1 LEESITIVLDDNGI
15 LSGVCGANDGNLKVI
30 AGSLGGR
37 IAVRGNEIKLSGT
50 DKAGIRQFKTVID
63 RLTDAV
69 RQGEYPSVDYV
80 KALTGSFLEPTEGA
94 DGNRPGKA
102 DILRDNLI
110 QIPQGFAKVFP
121 RSRNQAMYV
130 EGMRKHDISF
140 CVGPAGTGKTYLA
153 IAEALRL
160 VLSKKMR
167 KLVLTRPVVEAGE
180 SLGYLP
186 GDLAQKINPYLRPL
200 YDAMEALIPYEA
212 IHRMEDNRIIEVAP
226 LAYMRGRSLNDCVII
241 LDEAQNTTK
250 EQMKMFLTR
259 IGQGARAV
267 ITGDA
272 TQIDLPRRIDSGL
285 LHALSILAQV
295 DGIHFA
301 YLNTGDVV
309 RNPLIKKIIEAY
321 DNETKT
327 ADGRTN
333 GKPPAGPFKGGAP

>member
-1 LEESITIVLDDNGI
+1 LEESITIVLDNNDI

-37 IAVRGNEIKLSGT
+37 IATRGNEISIFGV
-50 DKAGIRQFKTVID
+50 DKAGVRRFKTVID
-63 RLTDAV
+63 RLIVAV
-69 RQGEYPSVDYV
+69 KEGEYPSVEYV
-80 KALTGSFLEPTEGA
+80 ETLTGAFLGQETPKPEA
-94 DGNRPGKA
+94 DGDKAESGKA
-102 DILRDNLI
+102 DFLRDNLI
-110 QIPQGFAKVFP
+110 QIPQGFTKVFP
-121 RSRNQAMYV
+121 RSRNQALYV
-130 EGMRKHDISF
+130 EGMRKYDISF

-212 IHRMEDNRIIEVAP
+212 VRRMEDTRAIEVAP
-226 LAYMRGRSLNDCVII
+226 LAYMRGRSLNDCIII
-241 LDEAQNTTK
+241 LDEAQNTTR

-267 ITGDA
+267 ITGDT
-272 TQIDLPRRIDSGL
+272 TQIDLPKRVESGL
-285 LHALSILAQV
+285 LHALSILSKV
-295 DGIHFA
+295 EGIYFA

-321 DNETKT
+321 DRETEKT
-327 ADGRTN
+327 GPGGR
-333 GKPPAGPFKGGAP
+333 G